1 MGLFKIG
8 ALSLISFSLSFAVT
22 SKDLPMTGWATVN
35 NTTGGLGYDTVTVDN
50 VSDLKS
56 FAENGNKVIFVKPG
70 TYLGP
75 INVGS
80 NVTIYGYQGAII
92 KQPSTGSAMKLSESK
107 NVIIRNLEFQGVGA
121 LDEDDEDC
129 LQINKNSTNVWID
142 HVYIYDGHDGNLDI
156 TNGSNYITISWT
168 KFAYTNISSN
178 HQFSNLIG
186 NSDSKTSDEGKLKV
200 TFHHTWWSDGV
211 KERMPRVRYGQ
222 VHLYNNLFDSK
233 NSSTCIRAGIKADLR
248 VENNVF
254 IGVNKPIDLYEN
266 DFTAVSASGNY
277 FENTSG
283 NTSGSGNAFTP
294 GYTVSPTDVST
305 QAKAYALRDSIQL
318 YAGATLPNPD
328 STATQNPIVS
338 SSSAKS
344 SSSVAILSSSS
355 QGKSSSSVASGNAAT
370 LTKHGAGSSSQTV
383 KQGDSIQ
390 TFYYTFENAT
400 SASVSGLPEGILSS
414 IKGNNIYISGIA
426 SFSAEAKEYPYVITT
441 VGGSPDVTKKG
452 TITVVAVEQDSSE
465 INPTPNDSSTNSIVQ
480 NKQNLFVIPQS
491 FAEQGK
497 IEFYSTKSGISK
509 IFLFD
514 VNGVMLRSKTINTQ
528 SGFNAITIERKGI
541 SSGAVYL
548 VLQTPEYSLKRR
560 IVIE

>member
-22 SKDLPMTGWATVN
+22 SKDLPMTGWATIN

-50 VSDLKS
+50 VSALKS

-266 DFTAVSASGNY
+266 DFTAVSANGNY

-294 GYTVSPTDVST
+294 GYTISPTDVST

-328 STATQNPIVS
+328 STAAQNPMLS

-355 QGKSSSSVASGNAAT
+355 QEKSSSSVTSGNAAT

-400 SASVSGLPEGILSS
+400 SASISGLPEGLLSS

-441 VGGSPDVTKKG
+441 IGGSPDVTKKG

>member
-266 DFTAVSASGNY
+266 DFTAVSANGNY

-328 STATQNPIVS
+328 STAAQNPMLS

-355 QGKSSSSVASGNAAT
+355 QEKSSSSVTSSNAAT

-390 TFYYTFENAT
+390 SFYYTFENAT
-400 SASVSGLPEGILSS
+400 SASVSGLPEGLLSS

-441 VGGSPDVTKKG
+441 VGGTPDASKKG
-452 TITVVAVEQDSSE
+452 IITVVAVEQDSSE

>member
-1 MGLFKIG
+1 MGLFKFG

-233 NSSTCIRAGIKADLR
+233 NSSTCIRAGIKTDLR

-266 DFTAVSASGNY
+266 DFTAVSANGNY

-328 STATQNPIVS
+328 STAAQNPMLS
-338 SSSAKS
+338 SSSAIY

-355 QGKSSSSVASGNAAT
+355 QEKSSSSNSSFENSAT

-383 KQGDSIQ
+383 NQGDSIQ
-390 TFYYTFENAT
+390 SFYYTFENA
-400 SASVSGLPEGILSS
+400 SGVEVSPLPEGITFT
-414 IKGNNIYISGIA
+414 IKDNNVYISGVVSKNA
-426 SFSAEAKEYPYVITT
+426 SAGDYPYTITT
-441 VGGSPDVTKKG
+441 IGNSDAVTKKG
-452 TITVVAVEQDSSE
+452 TITILAVEQNPSEQDSSE
-465 INPTPNDSSTNSIVQ
+465 NALPSFFFGLHLKVPQKITHSASIQ
-480 NKQNLFVIPQS
+480 
-491 FAEQGK
+491 
-497 IEFYSTKSGISK
+497 FYSPKAGMSQIIWFDANGILLKHQSVSTYAGVNSFEINRTGIASG
-509 IFLFD
+509 
-514 VNGVMLRSKTINTQ
+514 V
-528 SGFNAITIERKGI
+528 
-541 SSGAVYL
+541 VYL
-548 VLQTPEYSLKRR
+548 MIQTPAQILKSKL
-560 IVIE
+560 IVE

>member
-305 QAKAYALRDSIQL
+305 QAKAYALRDSIKL

-328 STATQNPIVS
+328 STAAQNPMLS
-338 SSSAKS
+338 SSSAIY

-355 QGKSSSSVASGNAAT
+355 QEKSSSSVTSGNAAT

-390 TFYYTFENAT
+390 SFYYTFENAT
-400 SASVSGLPEGILSS
+400 SASVSGLPEGLLSS

-426 SFSAEAKEYPYVITT
+426 SFSAKAKEYPYVITT

>member
-22 SKDLPMTGWATVN
+22 SKDLPMTGWATIN

-50 VSDLKS
+50 VSALKS

-266 DFTAVSASGNY
+266 DFTAVSANGNY

-318 YAGATLPNPD
+318 YAGATLPNPS
-328 STATQNPIVS
+328 STAAQNPMLS

-355 QGKSSSSVASGNAAT
+355 QEKSSSSVTSGNAAT

-400 SASVSGLPEGILSS
+400 SASISGLPEGLLSS

-441 VGGSPDVTKKG
+441 IGGSPDVTKKG

>member
-168 KFAYTNISSN
+168 KFAYTNASSN

-266 DFTAVSASGNY
+266 DFTAVSANGNY

-328 STATQNPIVS
+328 STAAQNPMLS

-355 QGKSSSSVASGNAAT
+355 QEKSSSSVTSGNAAT

-400 SASVSGLPEGILSS
+400 SASISGLPEGLLSS

-441 VGGSPDVTKKG
+441 IGGSPDVTKKG

>member
-355 QGKSSSSVASGNAAT
+355 QEKSSSSVASGNAAT
-370 LTKHGAGSSSQTV
+370 LIKHGAGSSSQTV

-400 SASVSGLPEGILSS
+400 SASVSGLPEGLLSS

-441 VGGSPDVTKKG
+441 VEGSPDVTKKG

>member
-50 VSDLKS
+50 VSALKS

-80 NVTIYGYQGAII
+80 NVTIYGHQGAII

-266 DFTAVSASGNY
+266 DFTAVSANGNY

-328 STATQNPIVS
+328 STAAQNPMLS

-355 QGKSSSSVASGNAAT
+355 QEKSSSSVTSGNAAT

-400 SASVSGLPEGILSS
+400 SASISGLPEGLLSS

>member
-266 DFTAVSASGNY
+266 DFTAVSANGNY

-328 STATQNPIVS
+328 STAAQNPMLS

-355 QGKSSSSVASGNAAT
+355 QEKSSSSVTSGNAAT

-390 TFYYTFENAT
+390 SFYYTFENAT
-400 SASVSGLPEGILSS
+400 SASVSGLPEGLLSS

-441 VGGSPDVTKKG
+441 VGGTPDASKKG

>member
-1 MGLFKIG
+1 M
-8 ALSLISFSLSFAVT
+8 
-22 SKDLPMTGWATVN
+22 
-35 NTTGGLGYDTVTVDN
+35 
-50 VSDLKS
+50 
-56 FAENGNKVIFVKPG
+56 
-70 TYLGP
+70 
-75 INVGS
+75 
-80 NVTIYGYQGAII
+80 
-92 KQPSTGSAMKLSESK
+92 
-107 NVIIRNLEFQGVGA
+107 
-121 LDEDDEDC
+121 
-129 LQINKNSTNVWID
+129 
-142 HVYIYDGHDGNLDI
+142 
-156 TNGSNYITISWT
+156 
-168 KFAYTNISSN
+168 
-178 HQFSNLIG
+178 
-186 NSDSKTSDEGKLKV
+186 

-233 NSSTCIRAGIKADLR
+233 NSSTCIRAGIKANLR

-266 DFTAVSASGNY
+266 DFTAVSANGNY

-318 YAGATLPNPD
+318 YAGATLPNPGTIPQIQ
-328 STATQNPIVS
+328 SSSSIPNSSSSAVS
-338 SSSAKS
+338 SSSVKPVS
-344 SSSVAILSSSS
+344 SSSGISNGS
-355 QGKSSSSVASGNAAT
+355 AT

-390 TFYYTFENAT
+390 SFYYTFENAT
-400 SASVSGLPEGILSS
+400 SASVSGLPEGLLSS
-414 IKGNNIYISGIA
+414 IKGNNIHISGIV

-441 VGGSPDVTKKG
+441 VGGSPDASKKG
-452 TITVVAVEQDSSE
+452 TITVVAVVQDSSE
-465 INPTPNDSSTNSIVQ
+465 INPTPNDSSTNLIVQ

-528 SGFNAITIERKGI
+528 SGFNAITIERKGF

>member
-1 MGLFKIG
+1 MGLFKFG

-22 SKDLPMTGWATVN
+22 SKDLPMTGWATIN

-305 QAKAYALRDSIQL
+305 QAKAYTLRDSIQL
-318 YAGATLPNPD
+318 YAGATLPNPG
-328 STATQNPIVS
+328 STAAQNPMLS
-338 SSSAKS
+338 SSSAIY

-355 QGKSSSSVASGNAAT
+355 QEKSSSSVASGNAAT

-400 SASVSGLPEGILSS
+400 SASVSGLPEGLLSS

-541 SSGAVYL
+541 SSGTVYL

>member
-156 TNGSNYITISWT
+156 TNGSNHITISWT

-344 SSSVAILSSSS
+344 SSSGISNGS
-355 QGKSSSSVASGNAAT
+355 AT

-383 KQGDSIQ
+383 NQGDSIQ
-390 TFYYTFENAT
+390 SFYYTFENAT
-400 SASVSGLPEGILSS
+400 GASVSGLPEGLLSS
-414 IKGNNIYISGIA
+414 IKGNNIYISGIV

>member
-318 YAGATLPNPD
+318 YAGATLPNPG
-328 STATQNPIVS
+328 STAAQNPMLS

-355 QGKSSSSVASGNAAT
+355 QEKSSSSVASGNAAT

-390 TFYYTFENAT
+390 TFYYTLENAT
-400 SASVSGLPEGILSS
+400 SASVSGLPEGLLSS

>member
-1 MGLFKIG
+1 MGTFKIR
-8 ALSLISFSLSFAVT
+8 ALLLLSFSLSFAVT

-50 VSDLKS
+50 VSALKS
-56 FAENGNKVIFVKPG
+56 YAEDGNKVIFVKPG
-70 TYLGP
+70 NYLGP

-80 NVTIYGYQGAII
+80 NVTIYGYQGAVIQ
-92 KQPSTGSAMKLSESK
+92 QPSTGSAMKLSESK

-168 KFAYTNISSN
+168 KFAYTNASSN

-233 NSSTCIRAGIKADLR
+233 NSSTCIRAGIKANLR

-266 DFTAVSASGNY
+266 DFTAVSAKGNY

-318 YAGATLPNPD
+318 YAGATLPNPGTIPQIQ
-328 STATQNPIVS
+328 SSSSIPNSSSSAVS
-338 SSSAKS
+338 SSSVKPVS
-344 SSSVAILSSSS
+344 SSSGISNGS
-355 QGKSSSSVASGNAAT
+355 AT

-400 SASVSGLPEGILSS
+400 SASVSGLPEGLLSS
-414 IKGNNIYISGIA
+414 IKGNNIHISGIV

-452 TITVVAVEQDSSE
+452 TITVVAVDQDSSE
-465 INPTPNDSSTNSIVQ
+465 INPTPNDSSTNSIAQ

-491 FAEQGK
+491 FAEQEK

-548 VLQTPEYSLKRR
+548 VLQTPEYFLKRR

>member
-1 MGLFKIG
+1 MGTFKIR
-8 ALSLISFSLSFAVT
+8 ALLLLSFSLSFAVT

-50 VSDLKS
+50 VSALKS
-56 FAENGNKVIFVKPG
+56 YAEDGNKVIFVKPG
-70 TYLGP
+70 NYLGP

-80 NVTIYGYQGAII
+80 NVTIYGYQGAVIQ
-92 KQPSTGSAMKLSESK
+92 QPSTGSAMKLSESK

-168 KFAYTNISSN
+168 KFAYTNASSN

-233 NSSTCIRAGIKADLR
+233 NSSTCIRAGIKANLR

-266 DFTAVSASGNY
+266 DFTAVSAKGNY

-318 YAGATLPNPD
+318 YAGATLPNPGTI
-328 STATQNPIVS
+328 SQIQSSSSIPNS
-338 SSSAKS
+338 SSSA
-344 SSSVAILSSSS
+344 V
-355 QGKSSSSVASGNAAT
+355 SSSSVASGNAAS

-390 TFYYTFENAT
+390 SFYYTFENAT
-400 SASVSGLPEGILSS
+400 SASVSGLPEGLLSS
-414 IKGNNIYISGIA
+414 IKGNNIHISGIV

-441 VGGSPDVTKKG
+441 VGGSPDASKKG
-452 TITVVAVEQDSSE
+452 TITVVAVDQDSSE
-465 INPTPNDSSTNSIVQ
+465 INPTPNDSSTNLIVQ

>member
-1 MGLFKIG
+1 MGTFKIR
-8 ALSLISFSLSFAVT
+8 ALLLLSFSLSFAVT

-35 NTTGGLGYDTVTVDN
+35 NTTGGLGYDTVIVDN
-50 VSDLKS
+50 VSALKS
-56 FAENGNKVIFVKPG
+56 YAEDGNKVIFVKPG
-70 TYLGP
+70 NYLGP

-80 NVTIYGYQGAII
+80 NVTIYGYQGAVIQ
-92 KQPSTGSAMKLSESK
+92 QPSTGSAMKLSESK

-168 KFAYTNISSN
+168 KFAYTNASSN

-266 DFTAVSASGNY
+266 DFTAVSANGNY

-318 YAGATLPNPD
+318 YAGATLPDPGT
-328 STATQNPIVS
+328 TATPNPILS
-338 SSSAKS
+338 SSSTIS

-355 QGKSSSSVASGNAAT
+355 QEKSSSSVASGNAAS

-400 SASVSGLPEGILSS
+400 SASVSGLPEGLLSS
-414 IKGNNIYISGIA
+414 IKGNNIHISGIV

-441 VGGSPDVTKKG
+441 VGGSPDASKKG
-452 TITVVAVEQDSSE
+452 TITVVAVDQDSSE

-528 SGFNAITIERKGI
+528 SGFNTITIERKGI

>member
-1 MGLFKIG
+1 MGLFKFG

-266 DFTAVSASGNY
+266 DFTAVSANGNY

-328 STATQNPIVS
+328 STAAQNPMLS
-338 SSSAKS
+338 SSSAIY

-355 QGKSSSSVASGNAAT
+355 QEKSSSSVTSGNAAT

-390 TFYYTFENAT
+390 TLYYTFENAT
-400 SASVSGLPEGILSS
+400 SASISGLPEGLLSS

-441 VGGSPDVTKKG
+441 IGGSPDVTKKG

>member
-1 MGLFKIG
+1 MGLFKFG

-156 TNGSNYITISWT
+156 TNGSNHITISWT

-266 DFTAVSASGNY
+266 DFTAVSANGNY

-328 STATQNPIVS
+328 STAAQNPMLS

-355 QGKSSSSVASGNAAT
+355 QEKSSSSVTSGNAAT

-390 TFYYTFENAT
+390 SFYYTFENA
-400 SASVSGLPEGILSS
+400 SGVEVSPLPEGITFT
-414 IKGNNIYISGIA
+414 IKENNVYISGVVSKNA
-426 SFSAEAKEYPYVITT
+426 SAGDYPYTITT
-441 VGGSPDVTKKG
+441 IGNSDAVTKKG
-452 TITVVAVEQDSSE
+452 TITILAVEQNPSEQDSSE
-465 INPTPNDSSTNSIVQ
+465 NALPSFSFGLHLKVPQKITHSASIQ
-480 NKQNLFVIPQS
+480 
-491 FAEQGK
+491 
-497 IEFYSTKSGISK
+497 FYSPKAGMSQIIWFDANGILLKHQSVSTYAGVNSFEINRTGIASG
-509 IFLFD
+509 
-514 VNGVMLRSKTINTQ
+514 V
-528 SGFNAITIERKGI
+528 
-541 SSGAVYL
+541 VYL
-548 VLQTPEYSLKRR
+548 MIQTPAQILKSKL
-560 IVIE
+560 IVE

>member
-1 MGLFKIG
+1 MGLFKFG

-35 NTTGGLGYDTVTVDN
+35 NTTGGLGYDSVTVDN
-50 VSDLKS
+50 VSALKS
-56 FAENGNKVIFVKPG
+56 YAEDGNKVIFVKPG
-70 TYLGP
+70 NYLGP

-80 NVTIYGYQGAII
+80 NVTIYGYQGAVIQ
-92 KQPSTGSAMKLSESK
+92 QPSTGSAMKLSESK

-121 LDEDDEDC
+121 LDEDDDDC

-266 DFTAVSASGNY
+266 DFTAVSANGNY

-318 YAGATLPNPD
+318 YAGATLPNPG

-370 LTKHGAGSSSQTV
+370 LIKHGAGSSSQTV

-400 SASVSGLPEGILSS
+400 SASVSGLPEGLLSS

-441 VGGSPDVTKKG
+441 IGGSPDVTKKG

-497 IEFYSTKSGISK
+497 FEFYSTKSGISK

>member
-70 TYLGP
+70 TYLGS

-168 KFAYTNISSN
+168 KFAYTNASSN

-266 DFTAVSASGNY
+266 DFTAVSANGNY

-283 NTSGSGNAFTP
+283 NTSESGNAFTP

-305 QAKAYALRDSIQL
+305 QAKAYTLRDSIQL

-370 LTKHGAGSSSQTV
+370 LIKHGAGSSSQTV

-400 SASVSGLPEGILSS
+400 SASVSGLPEGLLSS

-441 VGGSPDVTKKG
+441 IGGSPDVTKKG

>member
-1 MGLFKIG
+1 MGTFKIG
-8 ALSLISFSLSFAVT
+8 ALLLLSFSLSFAVT

-35 NTTGGLGYDTVTVDN
+35 NTTEGLGYDTVTVDN

-266 DFTAVSASGNY
+266 DFTAVSANGNY
-277 FENTSG
+277 FEKTSG

-305 QAKAYALRDSIQL
+305 QAKAYVLRDSIQL
-318 YAGATLPNPD
+318 YAGATLPNPGTIPQIQ
-328 STATQNPIVS
+328 SSSSIPNSSSSAVS
-338 SSSAKS
+338 SSSVKPVS
-344 SSSVAILSSSS
+344 SSSGISNGS
-355 QGKSSSSVASGNAAT
+355 AT

-400 SASVSGLPEGILSS
+400 SASVSGLPEGLLSS

-441 VGGSPDVTKKG
+441 VGGTPDASKKG

>member
-294 GYTVSPTDVST
+294 GYIVSPTDVST

-355 QGKSSSSVASGNAAT
+355 QEKSSSSVASGNAAT
-370 LTKHGAGSSSQTV
+370 LIKHGAGSSSQTV

-400 SASVSGLPEGILSS
+400 SASVSGLPEGLLSS

-441 VGGSPDVTKKG
+441 IGGSPDVTKKG

>member
-22 SKDLPMTGWATVN
+22 SKDLPMTGWATIN

-50 VSDLKS
+50 VSALKS

-266 DFTAVSASGNY
+266 DFTAVSANGNY

-328 STATQNPIVS
+328 STAAQNPMLS

-355 QGKSSSSVASGNAAT
+355 QEKSSSSVTSGNAAT

-400 SASVSGLPEGILSS
+400 SASISGLPEGLLSS

-441 VGGSPDVTKKG
+441 IGGSPDVTKKG

>member
-318 YAGATLPNPD
+318 YAGATLPNPG
-328 STATQNPIVS
+328 STAAQNPMLS

-400 SASVSGLPEGILSS
+400 SASVSGLPEGLLSS
-414 IKGNNIYISGIA
+414 IKGNNIYISGIV
-426 SFSAEAKEYPYVITT
+426 SFSTEAKEYPYVITT
-441 VGGSPDVTKKG
+441 IGGSPDVTKKG
-452 TITVVAVEQDSSE
+452 TITVIAVEQDSSE

>member
-1 MGLFKIG
+1 MGLFKFG

-318 YAGATLPNPD
+318 YAGATLPNPG
-328 STATQNPIVS
+328 STAAQNPMLS

-355 QGKSSSSVASGNAAT
+355 QEKSSSSVASGNAAT

-400 SASVSGLPEGILSS
+400 SASVSGLPEGLLSS

>member
-8 ALSLISFSLSFAVT
+8 ALSFISFSLSFAVT

-283 NTSGSGNAFTP
+283 NASGSGNAFTP
-294 GYTVSPTDVST
+294 GYTISPTDVST

-328 STATQNPIVS
+328 STAAQNPMFS
-338 SSSAKS
+338 SSSAIY

-355 QGKSSSSVASGNAAT
+355 QEKSSSSVTSGNAAT

-400 SASVSGLPEGILSS
+400 SASVSGLPDGLLSS

>member
-355 QGKSSSSVASGNAAT
+355 QEKSSSSVASGNAAT
-370 LTKHGAGSSSQTV
+370 LIKHGAGSSSQTV

-400 SASVSGLPEGILSS
+400 SASVSGLPEGLLSS

>member
-56 FAENGNKVIFVKPG
+56 FAEDGNKVIFVKPG

-338 SSSAKS
+338 SSSAIY

-355 QGKSSSSVASGNAAT
+355 QEKSSSSAASGNAAT

-441 VGGSPDVTKKG
+441 IGGSPDVTKKG

>member
-1 MGLFKIG
+1 MGLFKFG

-266 DFTAVSASGNY
+266 DFTAVSANGNY
-277 FENTSG
+277 FEKTSG

-328 STATQNPIVS
+328 STAAQNPMLS

-355 QGKSSSSVASGNAAT
+355 QEKSSSSVTSGNAAT

-400 SASVSGLPEGILSS
+400 SASVSGLPEGLLSS

>member
-355 QGKSSSSVASGNAAT
+355 QEKSSSSVASGNAAT
-370 LTKHGAGSSSQTV
+370 LIKHGAGSSSQTV

-400 SASVSGLPEGILSS
+400 SANVSGLPEGLLSS

-426 SFSAEAKEYPYVITT
+426 SFSAEAKEYPYVTT
-441 VGGSPDVTKKG
+441 TIGGSPDVTKKG

>member
-266 DFTAVSASGNY
+266 DFTAVSANGNY

-328 STATQNPIVS
+328 STAAQNPMLS

-355 QGKSSSSVASGNAAT
+355 QEKSSSSVTSGNAAT

-390 TFYYTFENAT
+390 SFYYTFENAT
-400 SASVSGLPEGILSS
+400 SASVSGLPEGLLSS

-441 VGGSPDVTKKG
+441 VGGTPDASKKG

-497 IEFYSTKSGISK
+497 SEFYSTKSGISK

>member
-318 YAGATLPNPD
+318 YAGATLPNPGTIPQIQ
-328 STATQNPIVS
+328 SSSSILNSSSSAVS
-338 SSSAKS
+338 SSS
-344 SSSVAILSSSS
+344 VT
-355 QGKSSSSVASGNAAT
+355 SGNAAT

-400 SASVSGLPEGILSS
+400 SASVSGLPEGLLSS

-441 VGGSPDVTKKG
+441 VGGFPDVTKKG

>member
-318 YAGATLPNPD
+318 YAGATLPNPG

-355 QGKSSSSVASGNAAT
+355 QEKSSSSVASGNAAT

-400 SASVSGLPEGILSS
+400 SASVSGLPEGLLSS

-426 SFSAEAKEYPYVITT
+426 SFSAEAKKYPYVITT

-465 INPTPNDSSTNSIVQ
+465 INPTPNDSSINSIVQ

>member
-1 MGLFKIG
+1 MGTFKIG
-8 ALSLISFSLSFAVT
+8 ALLLLSFSLSFAVT

-266 DFTAVSASGNY
+266 DFTAVSANGNY
-277 FENTSG
+277 FEKTSG

-305 QAKAYALRDSIQL
+305 QAKAYVLRDSIQL
-318 YAGATLPNPD
+318 YAGATLPNPGTIPQIQ
-328 STATQNPIVS
+328 SSSSIPNSSSSAVS
-338 SSSAKS
+338 SSSVKPVS
-344 SSSVAILSSSS
+344 SSSGISNGS
-355 QGKSSSSVASGNAAT
+355 AT

-400 SASVSGLPEGILSS
+400 SASVSGLPEGLLSS

>member
-266 DFTAVSASGNY
+266 NFTAVSAIGNY

-294 GYTVSPTDVST
+294 GYTISPTDVST

-318 YAGATLPNPD
+318 YAGATLPNPS

-338 SSSAKS
+338 SSSAIY

-355 QGKSSSSVASGNAAT
+355 QEKRSSSVTSGNAAT

-400 SASVSGLPEGILSS
+400 SASVSGLPDGLLSS

>member
-283 NTSGSGNAFTP
+283 STSGSGNAFTP

-355 QGKSSSSVASGNAAT
+355 QEKSSSSVTSGNAAT
-370 LTKHGAGSSSQTV
+370 LIKHGAGSSSQTV

-400 SASVSGLPEGILSS
+400 SASVSGLPEGLLSS

-426 SFSAEAKEYPYVITT
+426 SFSAEAKKYPYVITT

-514 VNGVMLRSKTINTQ
+514 MNGVMLRSKTINTQ

>member
-107 NVIIRNLEFQGVGA
+107 NIIIRNLEFQGVGA

-338 SSSAKS
+338 SSSAIY

-497 IEFYSTKSGISK
+497 FEFYSTKSGISK

>member
-1 MGLFKIG
+1 MGTFKIG
-8 ALSLISFSLSFAVT
+8 ALLLLSFSLSFAVT

-266 DFTAVSASGNY
+266 DFTAVSANGNY
-277 FENTSG
+277 FEKTSG

-305 QAKAYALRDSIQL
+305 QAKAYVLRDSIQL
-318 YAGATLPNPD
+318 YAGATLPNPGTIPQIQ
-328 STATQNPIVS
+328 SSSSIPNSSSSAVS
-338 SSSAKS
+338 SSSVKPVS
-344 SSSVAILSSSS
+344 SSSGISNGS
-355 QGKSSSSVASGNAAT
+355 AT

-400 SASVSGLPEGILSS
+400 SASVSGLPEGLLSS

-441 VGGSPDVTKKG
+441 VGGTPDASKKG

>member
-1 MGLFKIG
+1 MKLTKAKFFLLL
-8 ALSLISFSLSFAVT
+8 ACSLAFGTTDF
-22 SKDLPMTGWATVN
+22 PMTGWSTTN
-35 NTTGGLGYDTVTVDN
+35 NTTGGLGYKTVTVDN
-50 VSDLKS
+50 VSDLKNY
-56 FAENGNKVIFVKPG
+56 AADGNIVIFVKPG
-70 TYLGP
+70 NYMGT

-92 KQPSTGSAMKLSESK
+92 EQPSTGSAMKLSESN
-107 NVIIRNLEFQGVGA
+107 NVIIRNLEFKGVGA
-121 LDEDDEDC
+121 VDEDDEDC
-129 LQINKNSTNVWID
+129 LQINKNSTNIWID
-142 HVYIYDGHDGNLDI
+142 HVNIYDGHDGNLDI

-168 KFAYTNISSN
+168 KFSYTSASSN

-186 NSDSKTSDEGKLKV
+186 NSDSKTSDDGKLKV
-200 TFHHTWWSDGV
+200 TFHHNWWSDGV
-211 KERMPRVRYGQ
+211 KERMPRVRFGQ
-222 VHLYNNLFDSK
+222 VHIYNNLFDSQ
-233 NSSTCIRAGIKADLR
+233 NASTCVRAGYKADLR
-248 VENNVF
+248 IENNIF
-254 IGVNKPIDLYEN
+254 IGVKKPIDLYEN
-266 DFTAVSASGNY
+266 NFTAVSAKGNY

-318 YAGATLPNPD
+318 YAGATLPNPG

-370 LTKHGAGSSSQTV
+370 LIKHGAGSSSQAV

-400 SASVSGLPEGILSS
+400 SASVSGLPEGLLSS

-441 VGGSPDVTKKG
+441 IGGSPDVTKKG

-514 VNGVMLRSKTINTQ
+514 VNGVTLRSKTINTQ
-528 SGFNAITIERKGI
+528 SGFNTITIERKGI

>member
-318 YAGATLPNPD
+318 YAGATLPNPGTIPQIQ
-328 STATQNPIVS
+328 SSSSIPNSSSSAVS
-338 SSSAKS
+338 SSSVKPVS
-344 SSSVAILSSSS
+344 SSSGISNGS
-355 QGKSSSSVASGNAAT
+355 AT

-400 SASVSGLPEGILSS
+400 SASVSGLPEGLLSS

-452 TITVVAVEQDSSE
+452 TITVVAVEQVSSE